1 MAKEYY
7 LNEKVYAYCSNGVVP
22 STLVS
27 VSNKTVKNKGSL
39 FLNTDSRFFPF
50 SCKYGILIAAL
61 LAATIAAVATF
72 TGGFLGVV
80 LLGIIIGYGICTVFT
95 WFSKWQNFHPK
106 VLIEGK
112 KAITNKSFISCPI
125 MGGKITP
132 TYSYSAAWA
141 HSGVVLLQTS
151 LDAFLLRSGAVG
163 LQKVFTTYGL
173 KMGLGFTGLTV
184 LINYGTNE
192 HIVQPISESLTGE
205 KSSDDDASKAKDI
218 IGYPL
223 DDDAG
228 SAKSY
233 DDLHRVNSTINA
245 DQQQRADQAASAARN
260 NPVFGERGQAIDE
273 DVRVKNTQIN
283 QDKTQAV
290 KDYRKL
296 YEAQAQ
302 EEGIRGRDVRGDITR
317 QARQSANRD
326 AAFRKEEV
334 RISAENKRA
343 ALEAERANAASI
355 ARNEEL
361 SKSTVPK
368 KVGRVASTIGNF
380 GLNWAGMTALGI
392 LSNVNAHNANQWIDS
407 WEKDFNNENVKAL
420 GINAVAVNK

>member
-106 VLIEGK
+106 VLIDGK
-112 KAITNKSFISCPI
+112 NAITNTSFISCPI

-132 TYSYSAAWA
+132 TYSYSAALA

-163 LQKVFTTYGL
+163 LQKVFATYSL
-173 KMGLGFTGLTV
+173 KMGLSFTAITV
-184 LINYGTNE
+184 LVNYATNE
-192 HIVQPISESLTGE
+192 YVVQPISESLTGE
-205 KSSDDDASKAKDI
+205 KSPDDLASKTKDI
-218 IGYPL
+218 TGYPL

-228 SAKSY
+228 AAKSY
-233 DDLHRVNSTINA
+233 NDLYRVNSTINA
-245 DQQQRADQAASAARN
+245 EQQQSADQAASVARN

-296 YEAQAQ
+296 YEAQAR
-302 EEGIRGRDVRGDITR
+302 EEGIRGRDVKGDITR
-317 QARQSANRD
+317 QARQSAVRD
-326 AAFRKEEV
+326 AALRKEEV

-343 ALEAERANAASI
+343 ALEAERANAASV
-355 ARNEEL
+355 ARNGEL
-361 SKSTVPK
+361 NKSTFPK
-368 KVGRVASTIGNF
+368 KVGKVASTIGNF

-392 LSNVNAHNANQWIDS
+392 LSNVNAHNANQWIDG
-407 WEKDFNNENVKAL
+407 WEKGFNDENVKAL